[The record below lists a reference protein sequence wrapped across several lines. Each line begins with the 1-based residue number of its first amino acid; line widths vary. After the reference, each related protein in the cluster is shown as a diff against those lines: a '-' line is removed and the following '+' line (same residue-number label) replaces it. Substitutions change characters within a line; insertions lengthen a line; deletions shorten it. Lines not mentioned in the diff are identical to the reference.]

1 MAGAAATAAIAAANA
16 GSEVSP
22 MQAGKPAQAEKMTAD
37 YMASAQKAKFQGAQT
52 VQPGTAVAQV
62 ATSVQPGKM
71 QASDSTLNIAGKPVV
86 KGQPLTSDQMAAIGM
101 ALSMNPANAK
111 NYPDWVL
118 AQYNKQKSQGAVSS
132 VTPGAVGAVAAT
144 GALDRP
150 ADSNFAGA
158 GRGSANDPRRTDF
171 EKLGVDDKSLEKL
184 AGAGDKDAIAEYQRR
199 RESMAKINKTLD
211 DKTLGGMVMN
221 GDKDAKVELDKRRGV
236 GELDPNVDK
245 QLRTQT
251 DPTGKPIPVS
261 VQSDPLRPVSV
272 AVVEGSFQPIEASIG
287 QLVAMAKSGD
297 KDAIAELKRRKEN
310 ADSTVGKVQSSVTMS
325 DFGGPKYAQWRKD
338 TGQQNETDLLAEKY
352 KKHMLAYEQARGS
365 IETPS
370 GSTGIG
376 SITAG
381 AIGSFL
387 NMSDEQPKD
396 SALLAKEASAKLSE
410 VNLSNLVEKQAET
423 NMLLTALLDKQGQ
436 VAGDARRTV
445 DVLENLNS
453 KS

>member
-1 MAGAAATAAIAAANA
+1 
-16 GSEVSP
+16 
-22 MQAGKPAQAEKMTAD
+22 
-37 YMASAQKAKFQGAQT
+37 
-52 VQPGTAVAQV
+52 
-62 ATSVQPGKM
+62 
-71 QASDSTLNIAGKPVV
+71 
-86 KGQPLTSDQMAAIGM
+86 
-101 ALSMNPANAK
+101 
-111 NYPDWVL
+111 
-118 AQYNKQKSQGAVSS
+118 
-132 VTPGAVGAVAAT
+132 
-144 GALDRP
+144 
-150 ADSNFAGA
+150 
-158 GRGSANDPRRTDF
+158 
-171 EKLGVDDKSLEKL
+171 
-184 AGAGDKDAIAEYQRR
+184 
-199 RESMAKINKTLD
+199 
-211 DKTLGGMVMN
+211 
-221 GDKDAKVELDKRRGV
+221 
-236 GELDPNVDK
+236 
-245 QLRTQT
+245 
-251 DPTGKPIPVS
+251 
-261 VQSDPLRPVSV
+261 
-272 AVVEGSFQPIEASIG
+272 VVEGSFQPIEASIG

-310 ADSTVGKVQSSVTMS
+310 ADSTVGKVQSVTMS
-325 DFGGPKYAQWRKD
+325 DFSGPKYEQWRKD

-352 KKHMLAYEQARGS
+352 KKQYEQARGS

>member
-1 MAGAAATAAIAAANA
+1 
-16 GSEVSP
+16 
-22 MQAGKPAQAEKMTAD
+22 
-37 YMASAQKAKFQGAQT
+37 
-52 VQPGTAVAQV
+52 
-62 ATSVQPGKM
+62 
-71 QASDSTLNIAGKPVV
+71 
-86 KGQPLTSDQMAAIGM
+86 
-101 ALSMNPANAK
+101 
-111 NYPDWVL
+111 
-118 AQYNKQKSQGAVSS
+118 
-132 VTPGAVGAVAAT
+132 
-144 GALDRP
+144 
-150 ADSNFAGA
+150 
-158 GRGSANDPRRTDF
+158 
-171 EKLGVDDKSLEKL
+171 
-184 AGAGDKDAIAEYQRR
+184 
-199 RESMAKINKTLD
+199 
-211 DKTLGGMVMN
+211 
-221 GDKDAKVELDKRRGV
+221 
-236 GELDPNVDK
+236 
-245 QLRTQT
+245 
-251 DPTGKPIPVS
+251 
-261 VQSDPLRPVSV
+261 
-272 AVVEGSFQPIEASIG
+272 
-287 QLVAMAKSGD
+287 MAKSGD

-310 ADSTVGKVQSSVTMS
+310 ADSTVGKVQSVTMS
-325 DFGGPKYAQWRKD
+325 DFSGPKYEQWRKD